1 LMVGDHQVI
10 NAATA
15 VTICETLKYEYDFEI
30 TKEDIYEG
38 LGKAFWPGRLELLS
52 KEPKVLID
60 GAHNVD
66 GAKALTKALSLFSR
80 RRLIMCLGMLGDKER
95 EKVVDLLVPLA
106 HEVIVTKPNSPRA
119 EGWEVIADMI
129 REKGKPVTLI
139 EEPSQAVKEGL
150 ARLEMEDM
158 LCVTGSLYMI
168 ADAREALLELL
179 GKPLR
184 R

>member
-1 LMVGDHQVI
+1 MVGDHQVV

-15 VTICETLKYEYDFEI
+15 VIICETLKYEYGYKIES
-30 TKEDIYEG
+30 EDIYAG
-38 LGKAFWPGRLELLS
+38 LRKAFWPGRLELLS

-66 GAKALTKALSLFSR
+66 GAQSLTKALSLFSR

-95 EKVVDLLVPLA
+95 EKVVDLLVPFA
-106 HEVIVTKPNSPRA
+106 HEFIVTKPNSPRA
-119 EGWEVIADMI
+119 EGWEAVADMI

-139 EEPSQAVKEGL
+139 EEPAQAVKEGL
-150 ARLEMEDM
+150 SRLEVEDM

-179 GKPLR
+179 GKPLKR
-184 R
+184 